1 MFVLFF
7 FSSFFSLCLFSL
19 IYTKVL
25 LKHRLVLMHFSW
37 QFHVSH
43 LAFSDCSLTAA
54 MSSHKFFIFHSI
66 FPPIWLECAD
76 TEDESN
82 TITFNLLCVSTERT
96 RMQQERSKRQRGI
109 TQVWK
114 NQGPETK
121 LTKTSWDKTPN
132 LMKYKPAWSSG
143 RDRQN
148 NKKHQEQT
156 ETPRNTTVKLVKME
170 GKKTDLNVIRDR

>member
-76 TEDESN
+76 TEDGSN
-82 TITFNLLCVSTERT
+82 TIALILLCVSSERT
-96 RMQQERSKRQRGI
+96 RMQQDRSKRHNPSLKKSRARNK
-109 TQVWK
+109 TDK
-114 NQGPETK
+114 NKLGQNTK
-121 LTKTSWDKTPN
+121 LNEVQTS
-132 LMKYKPAWSSG
+132 MKL
-143 RDRQN
+143 R
-148 NKKHQEQT
+148 
-156 ETPRNTTVKLVKME
+156 E
-170 GKKTDLNVIRDR
+170 GQAE